1 LGNKI
6 TETLIHGVPEI
17 VEAGGKSEIAKVKEK
32 NRKDADLAA
41 RQLLLKQKEEAVISA
56 LNLLNKTEYRTK
68 TELAER
74 IGGNKNQALEV
85 IDAMVARGMINA
97 IYTPF
102 EAPIEKRAG
111 RHDSGY
117 VMPKSYKKESDGE

>member
-1 LGNKI
+1 
-6 TETLIHGVPEI
+6 VPEI

-41 RQLLLKQKEEAVISA
+41 RQLLLKQKEEVVISA
-56 LNLLNKTEYRTK
+56 LTLLSKTEYHTK
-68 TELAER
+68 SELAER

-102 EAPIEKRAG
+102 EAPIEKRPG
-111 RHDSGY
+111 RHEVGY
-117 VMPKSYKKESDGE
+117 VMPKSYKKESDGD